1 MKKSI
6 STVAACLLL
15 MFIGVSAANAQFS
28 VGAELGLPSGN
39 FSDFASTG
47 FGGSVSYDA
56 TISDKLGW
64 TASIGYLSFGGKTI
78 QYNSSLSI
86 PFGATSNIP
95 LNGGVKYY
103 FSEAGNGFYG
113 GLDLSLNFLSV
124 SYLESINNGNNGSG
138 YTLGTQSETKFGINP
153 GIGYRLSNL
162 DFAFR
167 YNAVGDFS
175 YLGIRAAYVF
185 GGK

>member
-1 MKKSI
+1 MKTI
-6 STVAACLLL
+6 RLLFVMAVGAFASHSSL
-15 MFIGVSAANAQFS
+15 AQFS
-28 VGAELGLPSGN
+28 AGLDLALPMGN
-39 FSDFASTG
+39 FSDIASTG
-47 FGGSVSYDA
+47 FGGSVRYDA

-64 TASIGYLSFGGKTI
+64 SASIGYLSFSGKT
-78 QYNSSLSI
+78 YNVGNVSI
-86 PFGATSNIP
+86 PFGTTSNIP
-95 LNGGVKYY
+95 VSGGVKYY

-113 GLDLSLNFLSV
+113 AVDLSANFLSTYVYTYNSGNGGGYNLSSV
-124 SYLESINNGNNGSG
+124 SQTN
-138 YTLGTQSETKFGINP
+138 FGINP

-162 DFAFR
+162 DFSAR